1 MSFSPRERLESF
13 HQGMEKAKQEM
24 PKTGEAFFNFTGTA
38 QSKGALTRRE
48 KKLIAIA
55 LSIYTRCEDCIVH
68 HVYEALKLGLTR
80 KEILDAAGVGLVFG
94 GGPSFGA
101 VASMLIAS
109 LDEFEKDTKKKGS
122 KR

>member
-1 MSFSPRERLESF
+1 MSFSPRERLEHF
-13 HQGMEKAKQEM
+13 HQGMAKAQQEM
-24 PKTGEAFFNFTGTA
+24 PKTSKAFSEFTGTA

-48 KKLIAIA
+48 KKLIALA

-68 HVYEALKLGLTR
+68 HVYEALKMGITR
-80 KEILDAAGVGLVFG
+80 KEILDAAGVGIVFG

-101 VASMLIAS
+101 IASILIAS
-109 LDEFEKDTKKKGS
+109 IDEFEKDTKKKRR

>member
-1 MSFSPRERLESF
+1 MSFSPRDRLEAF

-24 PKTGEAFFNFTGTA
+24 SKTSEAFFNFTGTA

-48 KKLIAIA
+48 KKLIALA
-55 LSIYTRCEDCIVH
+55 LSVYTRCEDCIVH
-68 HVYEALKLGLTR
+68 HVYEALKLGITR

-101 VASMLIAS
+101 VASMVIAS
-109 LDEFEKDTKKKGS
+109 IDEFEKDVKKKP
-122 KR
+122 RNR

>member
-1 MSFSPRERLESF
+1 MSFSPRERLELF
-13 HQGMEKAKQEM
+13 HQGMGKAMQEM
-24 PKTGEAFFNFTGTA
+24 PKTSKAFSEFTGAA

-48 KKLIAIA
+48 KKLIALA

-68 HVYEALKLGLTR
+68 HVYEALKMGITR
-80 KEILDAAGVGLVFG
+80 KEILDAAGVGIVFG

-101 VASMLIAS
+101 IASILIAS
-109 LDEFEKDTKKKGS
+109 IDEFEKDTKKKRR

>member
-24 PKTGEAFFNFTGTA
+24 PETSEAFSNFTGTA

-48 KKLIAIA
+48 KKLIALG
-55 LSIYTRCEDCIVH
+55 LSVYTRCEDCIVH
-68 HVYEALKLGLTR
+68 HVYEALKLGITR
-80 KEILDAAGVGLVFG
+80 KEILDAAGVGVVFG

-101 VASMLIAS
+101 IASMVIAS
-109 LDEFEKDTKKKGS
+109 IDEFEKDRKKKGR
-122 KR
+122 KC